1 MEAPELAQMMSVF
14 PGQWSSGK
22 LMAAASPHIARVLMI
37 WHAAAQGRT
46 FPARRAIGP
55 VELKPVLP
63 HVHVYD
69 VRPTPPRY
77 VVRLVGTRMTEHMG
91 LGLAGLPVDQIPTE
105 RLRHAIAGLL
115 GAVETARA
123 VLHLKAPRAI
133 ALPNGNHQPLESLWM
148 PCAEDGETIDR
159 VIVLSLVGEE
169 IAS

>member
-1 MEAPELAQMMSVF
+1 MQAPELAQMMTAF
-14 PGQWSSGK
+14 PGQWSSGN
-22 LMAAASPHIARVLMI
+22 LMESANPQIARAMAIWQAAAGDRS
-37 WHAAAQGRT
+37 

-63 HVHVYD
+63 NIHIYD
-69 VRPTPPRY
+69 VHAATPRY
-77 VVRLVGTRMTEHMG
+77 VVRLVGTRMTEHLG
-91 LGLAGLPVDQIPTE
+91 FGLAGLPVDKIPTE
-105 RLRHAIAGLL
+105 RLRQAISGLL
-115 GAVETARA
+115 GAVETART

-169 IAS
+169 IAG